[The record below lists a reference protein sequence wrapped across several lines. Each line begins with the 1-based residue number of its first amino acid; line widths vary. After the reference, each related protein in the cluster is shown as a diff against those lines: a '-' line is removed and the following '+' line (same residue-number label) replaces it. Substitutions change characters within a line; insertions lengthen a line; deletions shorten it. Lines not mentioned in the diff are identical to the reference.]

1 MKVGFARG
9 NAGFCNFA
17 NCKKE
22 IGMGAVCKIEKHTHN
37 RAEGMAFVSFFDDVL
52 VVISDWLVVFVES
65 LVRWEWSFTFREFQI
80 GIVML

>member
-37 RAEGMAFVSFFDDVL
+37 GAEG
-52 VVISDWLVVFVES
+52 
-65 LVRWEWSFTFREFQI
+65 
-80 GIVML
+80 